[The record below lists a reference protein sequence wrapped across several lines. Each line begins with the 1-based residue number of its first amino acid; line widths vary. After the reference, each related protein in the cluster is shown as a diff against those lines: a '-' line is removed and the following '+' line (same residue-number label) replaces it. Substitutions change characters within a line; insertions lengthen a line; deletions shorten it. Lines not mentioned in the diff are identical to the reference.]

1 MPDSNTRQ
9 LPQQSEAMNHISKY
23 LGVENVK
30 QEKWWHVNKQ
40 VRISLYLK
48 YLLNVKWNKKIP
60 YTFNLSLRFILYKVP
75 YTFKKGF

>member
-40 VRISLYLK
+40 VRISL
-48 YLLNVKWNKKIP
+48 LLKIP
-60 YTFNLSLRFILYKVP
+60 FKFANCSYDNTQIFTLEIGQTYK
-75 YTFKKGF
+75 